1 MNKYQYDDEYFI
13 AVESDNVFLDFLD
26 YEEEEAFA
34 RTLTYGR
41 RQSKS
46 FCFRRI

>member
-13 AVESDNVFLDFLD
+13 AEEAKMFLTFLD

-34 RTLTYGR
+34 RILSYG
-41 RQSKS
+41 K
-46 FCFRRI
+46 C

>member
-13 AVESDNVFLDFLD
+13 AAENNNVFLQFLD

-34 RTLTYGR
+34 RVLTYGR
-41 RQSKS
+41 R
-46 FCFRRI
+46 

>member
-13 AVESDNVFLDFLD
+13 AAESNVFLNFSD

-34 RTLTYGR
+34 RHLNKKYD
-41 RQSKS
+41 
-46 FCFRRI
+46 

>member
-13 AVESDNVFLDFLD
+13 AEEANLFLYFLD

-34 RTLTYGR
+34 QHLCYG
-41 RQSKS
+41 KY
-46 FCFRRI
+46 

>member
-13 AVESDNVFLDFLD
+13 AVESRNVFLDFFD

-34 RTLTYGR
+34 RVLMHGR
-41 RQSKS
+41 R
-46 FCFRRI
+46 

>member
-13 AVESDNVFLDFLD
+13 AVESGNVFLVFPD

-41 RQSKS
+41 R
-46 FCFRRI
+46 